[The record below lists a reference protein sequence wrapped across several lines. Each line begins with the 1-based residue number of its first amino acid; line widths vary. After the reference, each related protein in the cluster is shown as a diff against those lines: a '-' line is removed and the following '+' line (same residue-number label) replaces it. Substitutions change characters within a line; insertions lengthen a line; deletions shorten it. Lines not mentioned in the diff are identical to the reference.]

1 MTIDLSKP
9 RYDQGTYIGRL
20 RHFSEVTDP
29 RNLLATDSQL
39 QAAKDLVSNY
49 KLGKADPNIPEE
61 TLWKAKK
68 LVDSTFHSDTGEK
81 ILLPFRMACFV
92 PTNALIVAGMLVPNP
107 SIASIIFWQ
116 WINQS
121 VNVAFNFA
129 NANKTTEMNMSET
142 VFAYST
148 AVASSCTIAVGL
160 NQYVQR
166 AKGFS
171 PSTLMMMGRAVPFVA
186 VAAAGTL
193 NVFLMRSKE
202 IQEGISVFN
211 KDGETVGKS
220 QNAAWSGI
228 SQVAVSR
235 VATAFPA
242 VFLPSVIMSQLEKTK
257 FLKANPRLHAP
268 LNLLTICG
276 SLMAALPCAVA
287 LYPQIAEVPVEKL
300 EPQFRQLRGN
310 DGERI
315 KTLYFNRGL

>member
-1 MTIDLSKP
+1 MRFGWSKP
-9 RYDQGTYIGRL
+9 RYDQGTYLGRL
-20 RHFSEVTDP
+20 RHFSEITDP

-39 QAAKDLVSNY
+39 NAAKELLANY
-49 KLGKADPNIPEE
+49 KGRAVNADEE
-61 TLWKAKK
+61 ALWKAKK
-68 LVDSTFHSDTGEK
+68 LIDSNFHSDTGEK

-107 SIASIIFWQ
+107 SIVSILFWQ
-116 WINQS
+116 WVNQS
-121 VNVAFNFA
+121 VNVAFNYC
-129 NANKTTEMNMSET
+129 NANKTTQMDMGET
-142 VFAYST
+142 VFAYGT

-160 NQYVQR
+160 NEYVKR
-166 AKGFS
+166 TKRFS
-171 PSTLMMMGRAVPFVA
+171 PSTLKMMGRGVPFVA

-202 IQEGISVFN
+202 ITEGISVFN
-211 KDGETVGKS
+211 DKGETVGKS
-220 QNAAWSGI
+220 QSAGWSAI

-276 SLMAALPCAVA
+276 SLMAALPCAIA
-287 LYPQIAEVPVEKL
+287 LFPQIAEVSVDNL
-300 EPQFRQLRGN
+300 EPQFRQLRGA